1 LPHRSIQLW
10 NPFQEQQQTDLE
22 EEEPGD
28 EIDDEAEG
36 AVDDELFFQ
45 ESVGAEPEV
54 SLDNSAHHMLTSHID
69 PVAWKT
75 ELERVGPRLR
85 AQQQLASNEWRAHVD
100 QTVSSKSQIEQLLS
114 IAQGDL
120 KSLNRFHISAVS
132 DSFPS

>member
-1 LPHRSIQLW
+1 M
-10 NPFQEQQQTDLE
+10 
-22 EEEPGD
+22 
-28 EIDDEAEG
+28 
-36 AVDDELFFQ
+36 
-45 ESVGAEPEV
+45 
-54 SLDNSAHHMLTSHID
+54 DNSAHHMLTSHID

-120 KSLNRFHISAVS
+120 KSLNRSDISVVSAHFHLNYFFTFVQRCC
-132 DSFPS
+132 